1 MIRLAA
7 MLALGVGVLVASP
20 VHAQKPQI
28 QWDTDYDFSKVKT
41 FKWQQPSA
49 PSLSDSNPFMHK
61 FIESSIETELKNAGL
76 TETTGDPDV
85 YVTYHGSVDTEV
97 ELRSTSFG
105 YSVGTYGMGG
115 WGMSGVAVGPTHT
128 TTREVQTKKGTLVVD
143 IVDAKEKQLVW
154 RGTASGILISD
165 SQEKTQKAIGKAI
178 QDMAKQNRK
187 LRAKEAN
194 KKKG

>member
-1 MIRLAA
+1 MVRLAGV
-7 MLALGVGVLVASP
+7 LALGVLLASP

-28 QWDTDYDFSKVKT
+28 QWDKEYDFSKVKT
-41 FKWQQPSA
+41 FKWQPPSA
-49 PSLSDSNPFMHK
+49 PSLEDSNPFMHK
-61 FIESSIETELKNAGL
+61 FIESSIETELQNVGFTK
-76 TETTGDPDV
+76 TDGDPDV

-97 ELRSTSFG
+97 QLRSTSFG
-105 YSVGTYGMGG
+105 YGVGSYGMGG
-115 WGMSGVAVGPTHT
+115 WGMSGYSLGNQHT

-143 IVDAKEKQLVW
+143 VVDAKEKQLVW

-165 SQEKTQKAIGKAI
+165 DQEKTQKAVGNAI

-194 KKKG
+194 KKR